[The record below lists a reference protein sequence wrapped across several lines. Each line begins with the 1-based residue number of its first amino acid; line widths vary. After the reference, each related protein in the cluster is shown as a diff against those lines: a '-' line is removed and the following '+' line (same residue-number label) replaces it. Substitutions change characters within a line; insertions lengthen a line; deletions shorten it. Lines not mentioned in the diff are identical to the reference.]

1 MNDTTPTTLG
11 KCTKCQADTGADWK
25 TLCRSCW
32 KNQTPEEIRTYR
44 QAKIDRKVARL
55 RKGADKRDEVA
66 TGKQAAF
73 KENSKDWAYV
83 TQPNINTTGG
93 RAFSRQREKV
103 LDRYDAGIRL
113 QIEAD
118 DMREKAEYLERTG
131 AVVKGDAERKR
142 QAEREE
148 RDKVYSVGSTVDD
161 WVFGQGVITRV
172 NKKTYTIKFA
182 SGGTYARDKSYIKL
196 EGR

>member
-1 MNDTTPTTLG
+1 MTITPG
-11 KCTKCQADTGADWK
+11 KCTKCQTDTGAEWK

-32 KNQTPEEIRTYR
+32 KKQTPEEIRAYR

-66 TGKQAAF
+66 DSKQAAF

-118 DMREKAEYLERTG
+118 DMREQAEYLEKTG

-142 QAEREE
+142 QAERDA
-148 RDKVYSVGSTVDD
+148 RDKIFTVGSVVVD
-161 WVFGQGVITRV
+161 WSYGRGVIAKV
-172 NKKTYTIKFA
+172 NKKTYTIRFDSEFTA
-182 SGGTYARDKSYIKL
+182 TRDKSYIKL
-196 EGR
+196 DG